1 MNKLTVNTIVLL
13 SILYPALCHVHTH
26 IDCSCPKFTESY
38 QIEGSFSIDLYAT
51 LGPVDNVNY
60 SNHCSHVTITCT
72 PFSSTW
78 DSDAWAEYNGTM
90 RSLISATSRI
100 WCDGDTWKVEM
111 RKGGET
117 EIWDDVSVY
126 CQSYRAR

>member
-1 MNKLTVNTIVLL
+1 MFTLTLVNFFLL
-13 SILYPALCHVHTH
+13 SYIQLNKYL
-26 IDCSCPKFTESY
+26 DCSCPKFTESY

-60 SNHCSHVTITCT
+60 SNRCSHVIITCT

-90 RSLISATSRI
+90 KSLISATSRI